1 VSGHLRF
8 CFAALF
14 LAGLSTSPASSNP
27 FTTLFN
33 TSPGQTTAP
42 APAAEECLP
51 QPGKSKADGQH
62 WVYRVD
68 GHRQCWFQAPEG
80 IAAVK
85 KPVRRHAAKH
95 RVPAPEE
102 NDEAALRKQKPV
114 VDARA
119 ELLRSAPAE
128 TPRPTPPAPK
138 LRVADAAPVPAT
150 GAGALVPP
158 APVVA
163 KPATDQL
170 TPDHPTPR
178 QVDVE
183 TLLAAAPAA
192 SDAAAASMPPASPVA
207 VPVAEAGDDGQG
219 WTATW
224 LGVLL
229 MALGLVSL
237 LSSSRTLRRAVPV
250 GQFLD
255 ARTGFGGHRGRLIPE
270 LSFAF
275 GPNTFNRPAAEP
287 ERSPTAIARCLARC
301 RAGRVDRADLTQ

>member
-1 VSGHLRF
+1 MSGHLRF
-8 CFAALF
+8 CFAAF
-14 LAGLSTSPASSNP
+14 LIASLSTSPVSSNP
-27 FTTLFN
+27 FATLFN
-33 TSPGQTTAP
+33 ASPGQATAP

-51 QPGKSKADGQH
+51 QPGKSTADGQH
-62 WVYRVD
+62 WVYRFD
-68 GHRQCWFQAPEG
+68 GQRKCWFQAAEG
-80 IAAVK
+80 ATVK

-95 RVPAPEE
+95 RVPAPKE
-102 NDEAALRKQKPV
+102 NDEAALRKQKAV

-128 TPRPTPPAPK
+128 TPQPTPQAPK
-138 LRVADAAPVPAT
+138 LRVADAAPVLDT
-150 GAGALVPP
+150 GAGALVPQ

-163 KPATDQL
+163 TPANDQL
-170 TPDHPTPR
+170 APDHPTPR